1 MDKASILGDAI
12 EYVIELKRQVK
23 NLEDELE
30 ETNHD
35 GEGHGKQISEIPAN
49 LNAWM
54 SQAVDRDDSTNNSR
68 MVAGD
73 ADKPSAAAIK
83 RNHESM
89 SNGDK
94 DQQMEVIDEISHK
107 LNTFSENESIKS
119 VVSSSHR
126 WR

>member
-68 MVAGD
+68 MVVGD